1 MPGMAHHHHQ
11 EEAMSAEK
19 LGDVHFPVSCAPAQ
33 QAAFNRGIA
42 LLHSFG
48 YTNAETQYRALA
60 KADPTCA
67 MAHWGIA
74 MTQFHE
80 LWGRPDA
87 EALKTGAAEMA
98 EAREL
103 AAARPVTPREHEYIA
118 ALSAFYEQA
127 PKDYMQGADAYTA
140 LMGKLH
146 ADFPDDIEGAAF
158 YALSL
163 LADVAP
169 EDTSLT
175 KERRALAVL
184 QPLFKRYPEHPG
196 LAHYIIHT
204 CDTPALAQDGLEA
217 AKVYAR
223 IAPSSPHALHMPG
236 HIFARLGL
244 WQEDIDSNVAS
255 VKASE
260 MDDRMHMPGVA
271 HQMHA
276 DEFLIYAYLQTG
288 QDEKARMLT
297 EHMQPLAK
305 RMAAMPMMDDMKDAG
320 GFFVNELNTI
330 YLMEM
335 HDWPGLAKLQPAP
348 GTHGSDV
355 LDTNWGN
362 GVAAGH
368 LKDAKL
374 AAESYAKFNTALE
387 ALRGTPYA
395 YMAEGFKV
403 EQNEV
408 LAWKEYAAGHNE
420 AALQAMRAA
429 AEKQD
434 KLGQGEVDIPADEML
449 GDLLMLLGRTSDALA
464 EYKLA
469 LHYSPNRLNALL
481 DAGKAAETLGDTAV
495 AAGYYAQAAHNTDA
509 GRTTH
514 RADIAHAVAFS
525 KANTAVVKTGVE

>member
-1 MPGMAHHHHQ
+1 MG
-11 EEAMSAEK
+11 AEK

-33 QAAFNRGIA
+33 QAAFNRGVA

-48 YTNAETQYRALA
+48 YTNAEAQYRAIA

-67 MAHWGIA
+67 MAHWGVA
-74 MTQFHE
+74 MSEYHE
-80 LWGRPDA
+80 IWTRPDA
-87 EALKTGAAEMA
+87 AALKTGAEEMA

-103 AAARPVTPREHEYIA
+103 AAARAVTPREQAYIA

-127 PKDYMQGADAYTA
+127 PKDYLQGIDAYTA
-140 LMGKLH
+140 HMGKLH

-169 EDTSLT
+169 DDASLT

-184 QPLFKRYPEHPG
+184 LPLFKEHPEHPG

-244 WQEDIDSNVAS
+244 WQEDIDSNLAS

-260 MDDRMHMPGVA
+260 MDDRMHMPGIA

-288 QDEKARMLT
+288 QDEKARVLT
-297 EHMQPLAK
+297 AK
-305 RMAAMPMMDDMKDAG
+305 IPSVATRMAAMPMMDDMKDDG
-320 GFFVNELNTI
+320 SFFANELNVI
-330 YLMEM
+330 YQMEM
-335 HDWPGLAKLQPAP
+335 KNWKALAAVQPLPKSPPFEAFDIP
-348 GTHGSDV
+348 
-355 LDTNWGN
+355 WGH

-368 LKDAKL
+368 LKDAALVDKSV
-374 AAESYAKFNTALE
+374 AEYEQFEGAVKSMGDAYFFNMVLVQHHELLGWQAYAHGHSDE
-387 ALRGTPYA
+387 AL
-395 YMAEGFKV
+395 AE
-403 EQNEV
+403 
-408 LAWKEYAAGHNE
+408 
-420 AALQAMRAA
+420 MRAA
-429 AEKQD
+429 ATQQD
-434 KLGQGEVDIPADEML
+434 KLGQAEVDIPADEMV
-449 GDLLMLLGRTSDALA
+449 GDLLTLLGRKEEALA
-464 EYKLA
+464 AYKLA
-469 LHYSPNRLNALL
+469 LHYSPNRLNSLL
-481 DAGKAAETLGDTAV
+481 DAGQTAEALGNKVEAAS
-495 AAGYYAQAAHNTDA
+495 YYAQAVHNA
-509 GRTTH
+509 SGGTTT
-514 RADIAHAVAFS
+514 RRPDIAHAVAFS
-525 KANTAVVKTGVE
+525 KANPTDAKASLQ